1 MRCLVRHICSFLFA
15 IVVVSPVVWA
25 QQDQGR
31 IEGRVS
37 SAAGRGL
44 AGVVVS
50 IDDLDLEQVTDS
62 NGDFQCSG
70 VPVGSQTLSFAL
82 GDFHDSQEVEVTSD
96 SSERLDLMVDWDVG
110 FAETITVASVSR
122 RAERIVEAPASVT
135 LVTEAEIKRQASH
148 GQMPKLLEFTPGVE
162 PTQSG
167 IYDFNFNTRG
177 FNSSLNRRVQTLI
190 DGRNPSVPFLGS
202 QEWAGLSFPL
212 DDLNTV
218 ELVRGPSAALYGSN
232 ASSGVLNM
240 VTKAPRGGEGGMV
253 RLTGGQLSTLMA
265 DVRWAGELGNEW
277 YLKAL
282 GGGRSH
288 GDFTVSRNGQAEY
301 SEPCTAPG
309 QTDCLPQER
318 VPLNPQDDVEL
329 YYGSLRLDKNMAN
342 GRLFTIEGGTAD
354 ISGPVFQTGIGRVQ
368 VVDAKRP
375 WARVNFSSRHWNV
388 LGYYTGRDAPKQTA
402 LQAGNNVALD
412 STRVALEAQGNWGF
426 NEDKARVVAGA
437 YYAEEDVDSFDP
449 TIGAQTLMFK
459 PRDED
464 FQAVFA
470 QLDWS
475 FTAKFKLV
483 IAGRYDDSSLYES
496 QFSPKG
502 SLVYSVN
509 PNHTLRLTYNE
520 AFQQPN
526 YSEFFLQ
533 ASVAPPLNLQPFEGF
548 CAPFGVSCGFAPG
561 PTFIYALGNEDLDVE
576 EVKMWEIGYN
586 GILGPR
592 AFLTVDYYNSKS
604 ERFITD
610 LLPQLGTSLGRVN
623 PNFGPYMPPADLP
636 APAAQ
641 GLQAALQA
649 ALGPSYFILSNNVDG
664 TPILAAVSY
673 TNFGEVD
680 SQGVEVGLNS
690 NFRDNWNFQFTYSWF
705 DFNIVDAAED
715 LDEILLPNAPEHK
728 FALGLGY
735 IANKWDAGFS
745 VRWVDEFRWV
755 VGPFQGQVE
764 SYATADLVGNYMINP
779 HVSLGVNLSNVF
791 DNEHWESF
799 GGDLIGSRALAS
811 VTFNW

>member
-1 MRCLVRHICSFLFA
+1 
-15 IVVVSPVVWA
+15 
-25 QQDQGR
+25 
-31 IEGRVS
+31 VS
-37 SAAGRGL
+37 SASGLGL
-44 AGVVVS
+44 AGVTAT
-50 IDDLDLEQVTDS
+50 IDDLDLEDITDS
-62 NGDFQCSG
+62 NGDFRFSD
-70 VPVGSQTLSFAL
+70 VPAGSHTLRFVL
-82 GDFHDSQEVEVTSD
+82 NEYEDSQEAEVVSG
-96 SSERLDLMVDWDVG
+96 EVGRVDLMVDWEVG

-135 LVTEAEIKRQASH
+135 LVTEIEIERQASH

-190 DGRNPSVPFLGS
+190 DGRNPSVPFLGN

-218 ELVRGPSAALYGSN
+218 ELVRGPSSALYGAN

-240 VTKAPRGGEGGMV
+240 VTKAPRGATGGTL

-265 DVRWAGELGNEW
+265 DVKWAGELGNDW

-282 GGGRSH
+282 GGARDH
-288 GDFTVSRNGQAEY
+288 GDFSVSRNGQAEY
-301 SEPCTAPG
+301 SEPCTATG

-318 VPLNPQDDVEL
+318 VGLDPEDDVEIF
-329 YYGSLRLDKNMAN
+329 YGSLRLDKYLAN
-342 GRLFTIEGGTAD
+342 GRSFTLEGGTAD
-354 ISGPVFQTGIGRVQ
+354 IGGPVFQTGIGRVQ

-375 WARVNFSSRHWNV
+375 WARANFNSPHWNV
-388 LGYYTGRDAPKQTA
+388 LAYYTGRDAPKQTA

-412 STRVALEAQGNWGF
+412 STRLALEVQGNWGF
-426 NEDKARVVAGA
+426 AEDSARVVAGA

-449 TIGAQTLMFK
+449 AIGAQTLMFE
-459 PRDED
+459 PHNED
-464 FQAVFA
+464 FQAVFG

-475 FTAKFKLV
+475 ISDKFKLV
-483 IAGRYDDSSLYES
+483 LAGRYDRSSLFDS

-502 SLVYSVN
+502 SLVYAINS
-509 PNHTLRLTYNE
+509 NHTLRLTYNE

-576 EVKMWEIGYN
+576 QVKMWEIGYN
-586 GILGPR
+586 VILGR
-592 AFLTVDYYNSKS
+592 RTFLTIDYYNSKN

-610 LLPQLGTSLGRVN
+610 LLGQLSTSLGRVN
-623 PNFGPYMPPADLP
+623 PNFGPYTPPADLP

-641 GLQAALQA
+641 ALQAALQG
-649 ALGPSYFILSNNVDG
+649 ALGPSYFILSNNFDG

-680 SQGVEVGLNS
+680 SQGVEVGLNT
-690 NFRDNWNFQFTYSWF
+690 NFRDNWNFDFTYSWF
-705 DFNIVDAAED
+705 DFEIVDAAED
-715 LDEILLPNAPEHK
+715 LEEILLPNAPEHK

-735 IANKWDAGFS
+735 STNKWDAGIS
-745 VRWVDEFRWV
+745 ARWVDEFRWV

-764 SYATADLVGNYMINP
+764 SYTTADLVGNYSINP
-779 HVSLGVNLSNVF
+779 RVSIGLNWSNVF